1 MSDITIESAD
11 GSRQKF
17 KVGKERVTIG
27 RSRDCDIFL
36 PDQWLSRHHAEI
48 RRRGPAAF
56 LADLRSKNGTLL
68 NGERVAA
75 EVPLRHGDVIS
86 LGEHRLTF
94 TTDEDDTVE
103 EHDAPEGT
111 RVFSARE
118 ITDIKSKPAT
128 TADDLK
134 RQNRVLMVLH
144 SAATELFEYRPL
156 PDLFDKIM
164 NLIFETVGPERCAIL
179 LLEGDPPKPVVKASR
194 SRQGQPIESVSRSIA
209 RQVIED
215 KVSLFI
221 PNILEDAL
229 FSAQDSILSTGI
241 RSAICAPLWYARSDG
256 GRDAVIGLIYLDSM
270 IGSRSFDD
278 EDQYIVTALAN
289 VAAAR
294 IETARLLEESLEKR
308 RMEDDM
314 RVASEIQRGLLPQ
327 CAPAVPGYSLCGANF
342 PCRTVGGDYFDF
354 ELDNGDLLFALG
366 DVSGK
371 GTGAAMLMT
380 MLRASVRAHW
390 TETSLSLAVER
401 INRTVAQ
408 NVPANKYVTF
418 FMGRLEP
425 QTGRLTY
432 VNAGH
437 NPPMLIRSS
446 GEPETLVEGGMVLGL
461 FDSAPFD
468 QGVTELGP
476 QDSLVVFSDGVTETW
491 NTEDEEYGEGRLVE
505 LLTGLRDRDAPGLQ
519 AAILDAIEAFA
530 PGVKATDDRT
540 LIVLKRD

>member
-179 LLEGDPPKPVVKASR
+179 LLEGDPPKPVVKDSR
-194 SRQGQPIESVSRSIA
+194 S
-209 RQVIED
+209 
-215 KVSLFI
+215 
-221 PNILEDAL
+221 
-229 FSAQDSILSTGI
+229 
-241 RSAICAPLWYARSDG
+241 
-256 GRDAVIGLIYLDSM
+256 
-270 IGSRSFDD
+270 
-278 EDQYIVTALAN
+278 
-289 VAAAR
+289 
-294 IETARLLEESLEKR
+294 
-308 RMEDDM
+308 
-314 RVASEIQRGLLPQ
+314 
-327 CAPAVPGYSLCGANF
+327 
-342 PCRTVGGDYFDF
+342 
-354 ELDNGDLLFALG
+354 
-366 DVSGK
+366 
-371 GTGAAMLMT
+371 
-380 MLRASVRAHW
+380 
-390 TETSLSLAVER
+390 
-401 INRTVAQ
+401 
-408 NVPANKYVTF
+408 
-418 FMGRLEP
+418 
-425 QTGRLTY
+425 
-432 VNAGH
+432 
-437 NPPMLIRSS
+437 
-446 GEPETLVEGGMVLGL
+446 
-461 FDSAPFD
+461 
-468 QGVTELGP
+468 
-476 QDSLVVFSDGVTETW
+476 
-491 NTEDEEYGEGRLVE
+491 
-505 LLTGLRDRDAPGLQ
+505 LQ
-519 AAILDAIEAFA
+519 
-530 PGVKATDDRT
+530 
-540 LIVLKRD
+540 